1 MSYQFVDCS
10 PYGFFVYFGN
20 FTTYRCRSFSPES
33 FFELN
38 ERFEQTK
45 RRFVKNDCAWF
56 FRQFGQSCSSAFLLG
71 KESFETKFFIRQPRC
86 YQCWHKGCR
95 SGQAFDGDI
104 SSSALSYQ
112 KEPGV
117 GDGRSTGIRNK
128 SYVFSSFYP
137 GDDSL
142 SKCFNNMP
150 LVRVSSAKI
159 QSTSRRTEIALNVM
173 SSRFPTGVGTTYS
186 FAILL

>member
-20 FTTYRCRSFSPES
+20 FTTYRCHSFSPES

-45 RRFVKNDCAWF
+45 RGLVKNDCAWF
-56 FRQFGQSCSSAFLLG
+56 FRQFGQSCSSAFLLR

-86 YQCWHKGCR
+86 YQCRHKGCR

-137 GDDSL
+137 GDDSFDGL
-142 SKCFNNMP
+142 M
-150 LVRVSSAKI
+150 LV
-159 QSTSRRTEIALNVM
+159 EFM
-173 SSRFPTGVGTTYS
+173 VGLHASVYIEV
-186 FAILL
+186 FQ

>member
-45 RRFVKNDCAWF
+45 RGLVKNDCAWF
-56 FRQFGQSCSSAFLLG
+56 FRQFGQSCSSAFLLR

-86 YQCWHKGCR
+86 YQCRHKGCR

-117 GDGRSTGIRNK
+117 GDGRSTRASEIRAM
-128 SYVFSSFYP
+128 FSPPSIRETIP
-137 GDDSL
+137 S
-142 SKCFNNMP
+142 M
-150 LVRVSSAKI
+150 V
-159 QSTSRRTEIALNVM
+159 
-173 SSRFPTGVGTTYS
+173 
-186 FAILL
+186 